1 MTEKPFVHLHVHS
14 EYSLLDGAN
23 KCPDLVKRTKEFGM
37 NAVALTDHGVMY
49 GCIDLY
55 TECNKAGIKPIFGC
69 ELYVDPEGHLCQ
81 EGKRKNNHLVL
92 LAENDE
98 GYHNLM
104 MLDSIANTEGF
115 YYKPRIDHEL
125 LAKYSKGIIAS
136 SACLAGE
143 IPQLILAG
151 DEQGAV
157 ERAQMYRDI
166 LGDGNFFLELQ
177 HNSLPQ
183 QATVNK
189 ALIEIA
195 RKYNF
200 PLIATNDAHYLNR
213 EDAKWHDVLLCIG
226 TNSKVDETNRY
237 KFTGDDYYFRSPE
250 EMWALFGNELPDALI
265 NTQKI
270 ADRCDVK
277 LEYDTGHYYL
287 PVFPIPE
294 GETLNSYLKKLANE
308 GLRKLLKTDNVPE
321 KYQSRLDYELSV
333 IEKMDFPGYFLI
345 VSDIIMACKSRGIPI
360 GPGRGSAAGSLVAWS
375 LGITELD
382 PLRFGLLF
390 ERFLNPERISMPDI
404 DTDVSDKQ
412 REDLISYVVQKY
424 GKDHVAQI
432 ITFDRMMIRAAIT
445 DVGRALD
452 IPIPDVRRV
461 TKLIPN
467 TLKTGIKTIPE
478 AIEMVPDLKAMY
490 EEEPQVKRLL
500 DLATPIVGIAR
511 HCGQH
516 AAGVV
521 ITPKPLIEMVPLRKF
536 DKENREQIV
545 TQYSMDPVAQ
555 LGLVKMDFLGLKTLS
570 MIQGAVRN
578 MERNGKGKID
588 LTEIPLD
595 DIDTFKMLQRGDTLG
610 IFQLESAGMTELI
623 KRLKPDCFE
632 DMVALVAMY
641 RPGPLESG
649 MVDAYV
655 KRKHN
660 QEPVQYFH
668 PLLEECMKETYGVML
683 YQEQVM
689 QSASKLAGYTLGQ
702 ADKLR
707 KAMGKKK
714 IEVMAEQREKF
725 VKGAVEHGVAKEQA
739 SDIFDK
745 IEKFAGYGFN
755 KSHSVAYALIS
766 YRTAWLKAHYPA
778 EFLASYL
785 TSVIGSGMEELGNYI
800 RRVRDDGYQV
810 LPPDI
815 NESMEEFSAVN
826 GVIRLGLSAIAKAG
840 DKAVANIVS
849 VRNEGGNY
857 TSVWD
862 FCKRIDGRQVNKG
875 VVENLVKAGAFD
887 SLEANRASVLK
898 SIPLFMDVAARL
910 NSDTNQNSLFAGMEE
925 AADIPQ
931 LVKTDDFTMR
941 EKLEYEK
948 ESMGLYISGHPFDKF
963 EQQVKP
969 YISCPLKNVA
979 NWNSAKEPVISAGLL
994 SSSKERFTKKGDPM
1008 GIIVL
1013 EDADTKLECVLFPKQ
1028 WAVFKPVL
1036 IPGELYLVKGKVK
1049 EDRGISIL
1057 AEEIYGEQDYK
1068 EKLERSII
1076 ITLNADESPADETF
1090 LRRFMDTLSRHKGE
1104 SYVKLRVKS
1113 EGRTVVTRLKGVKVN
1128 EADEKFKEELL
1139 LLAPNAIIVE

>member
-1 MTEKPFVHLHVHS
+1 MSDKPFVHLHVHS

-23 KCPDLVKRTKEFGM
+23 KCPDLAKRAAEFGM
-37 NAVALTDHGVMY
+37 NALALTDHGVMY

-55 TECNKAGIKPIFGC
+55 LECNKVGIKPIMGC
-69 ELYVDPEGHLCQ
+69 ELYVDPEGHLRR
-81 EGKRKNNHLVL
+81 EGKTKNNHLVL

-104 MLDSIANTEGF
+104 MLDSLANIDGF

-125 LAKYSKGIIAS
+125 LAKYHKGLIAS

-143 IPQLILAG
+143 IPQMILSG
-151 DEQGAV
+151 DEKGAA
-157 ERAQMYRDI
+157 ECAEMYRDI

-177 HNSLPQ
+177 HNSVPE
-183 QATVNK
+183 QAIVNK
-189 ALIEIA
+189 ALVKIA
-195 RKYNF
+195 REHNF
-200 PLIATNDAHYLNR
+200 PLIATNDAHYLNK

-226 TNSKVDETNRY
+226 TNSSVDNPNRY

-270 ADRCDVK
+270 ADRCNVK
-277 LEYDTGHYYL
+277 LAYDTGTYYL
-287 PVFPIPE
+287 PEFPIPE
-294 GETLNSYLKKLANE
+294 GETLNSHLKKLANA
-308 GLRKLLKTDNVPE
+308 GLRAQLKTDSVPTE
-321 KYQSRLDYELSV
+321 YQERLDYELSV
-333 IEKMDFPGYFLI
+333 IERMDFPGYFLI
-345 VSDIIMACKSRGIPI
+345 VSDIIMACKSKGIPI

-412 REDLISYVVQKY
+412 REELISYVVQKY

-452 IPIPDVRRV
+452 IPVPEVRKV

-467 TLKTGIKTIPE
+467 TLKTGIKTIPQ
-478 AIEMVPDLKAMY
+478 AIDAVPDLKALY
-490 EEEPQVKRLL
+490 DNDPQVKRLL
-500 DLATPIVGIAR
+500 DLSTPIVGIAR

-536 DKENREQIV
+536 DKQDREQIV

-570 MIQGAVRN
+570 TIQGVLSN
-578 MERNGKGKID
+578 IELSGKGKID
-588 LTEIPLD
+588 LT
-595 DIDTFKMLQRGDTLG
+595 DISLNDEETFKMLIRGDTLG

-649 MVDAYV
+649 MVDSYV

-660 QEPVQYFH
+660 EERVQYFH
-668 PLLEECMKETYGVML
+668 PALENCMKETYGVML

-689 QSASKLAGYTLGQ
+689 QSASILAGYTLGQ

-714 IEVMAEQREKF
+714 KEVMAEQREKF
-725 VKGAVEHGVAKEQA
+725 VQGATKNNVLASQA
-739 SDIFDK
+739 NDIFDK

-778 EFLASYL
+778 EFLAAYL
-785 TSVIGSGMEELGNYI
+785 TSVIGNGMEELGNYI
-800 RRVRDDGYQV
+800 RRVRDDGYPV

-815 NESMEEFSAVN
+815 NESMEDFSATG

-840 DKAVANIVS
+840 DKAVASIVEA
-849 VRNEGGNY
+849 RREGGKFK
-857 TSVWD
+857 SFWD
-862 FCKRIDGRQVNKG
+862 FCKRIANGQVNKG
-875 VVENLVKAGAFD
+875 VVESLAKAGAFD
-887 SLEANRASVLK
+887 SLEPNRAKVLK
-898 SIPLFMDVAARL
+898 SVQLFMDIAARQ
-910 NSDTNQNSLFAGMEE
+910 NQNKEQGSLFATFENE
-925 AADIPQ
+925 ADIPQ
-931 LVKTDDFTMR
+931 MPDIEDFSLR

-948 ESMGLYISGHPFDKF
+948 ESTGLYISGHPFDKF
-963 EQQVKP
+963 EKVVAP
-969 YISCPLKNVA
+969 YITCPLKNVGQ
-979 NWNSAKEPVISAGLL
+979 WQSAKEPLITAGLL
-994 SSSKERFTKKGDPM
+994 SSAKEKFTKKGDPM
-1008 GIIVL
+1008 GIITL
-1013 EDADTKLECVLFPKQ
+1013 EDAVTKLEVVLFPKV
-1028 WAVFKPVL
+1028 WAMYKPYL
-1036 IPGELYLVKGKVK
+1036 LPGELYLIKGQAKD
-1049 EDRGISIL
+1049 DRGISIL
-1057 AEEIYGEQDYK
+1057 AEEVYTESDYK
-1068 EKLERSII
+1068 DKTVRHFTII
-1076 ITLNADESPADETF
+1076 FDEDKIPAEEIF
-1090 LRRFMDTLSRHKGE
+1090 FRRFMDILARHKGDAAVRLKLIGAE
-1104 SYVKLRVKS
+1104 RKLTSVLRVKVNADDD
-1113 EGRTVVTRLKGVKVN
+1113 ELK
-1128 EADEKFKEELL
+1128 KELTN
-1139 LLAPNAIIVE
+1139 LAQDAVSFE

>member
-1 MTEKPFVHLHVHS
+1 MTDKPFVHLHVHS

-23 KCPDLVKRTKEFGM
+23 KCPDLAKRAAEFGM
-37 NAVALTDHGVMY
+37 NALALTDHGVMY
-49 GCIDLY
+49 GCVDLY
-55 TECNKAGIKPIFGC
+55 LECNKVGVKPIMGC

-92 LAENDE
+92 LAENEE

-104 MLDSIANTEGF
+104 TLVSIANTDGF

-125 LAKYSKGIIAS
+125 LAKYHKGLIAS

-143 IPQLILAG
+143 IPQFILSG
-151 DEQGAV
+151 DEKGA
-157 ERAQMYRDI
+157 ADCACMYRDI
-166 LGDGNFFLELQ
+166 LGEGNFFLELQ
-177 HNSLPQ
+177 HNSVPE
-183 QATVNK
+183 QAIVNK
-189 ALIEIA
+189 RLVDIA

-200 PLIATNDAHYLNR
+200 PLVATNDAHYLNR
-213 EDAKWHDVLLCIG
+213 EDSKWHDVLLCIG
-226 TNSKVDETNRY
+226 TNSSVDNPNRY

-250 EMWALFGNELPDALI
+250 EMWNIFGSELPEALI
-265 NTQKI
+265 NTQEI
-270 ADRCDVK
+270 ADRCNVK

-287 PVFPIPE
+287 PEFPIPE
-294 GETLNSYLKKLANE
+294 GETLNSHLKKLANE
-308 GLRKLLKTDNVPE
+308 GLRRQLKTESVPE
-321 KYQSRLDYELSV
+321 EYQKRLDYELSV
-333 IEKMDFPGYFLI
+333 IERMDFPGYFLI

-382 PLRFGLLF
+382 PLRFDLLF

-412 REDLISYVVQKY
+412 REELIAYVVQKY

-452 IPIPDVRRV
+452 MPVPDVRKV

-478 AIEMVPDLKAMY
+478 AINMVPDLKQLY
-490 EEEPQVKRLL
+490 DNDPKVKRLL
-500 DLATPIVGIAR
+500 DFASPIVGLAR

-521 ITPKPLIEMVPLRKF
+521 ITPKPLIDMVPLRKF
-536 DKENREQIV
+536 DKQNREQIV

-570 MIQGAVRN
+570 MIQGALRN
-578 MERNGKGKID
+578 IERNGKGNID
-588 LTEIPLD
+588 ITEIPLD
-595 DIDTFKMLQRGDTLG
+595 DEDTFKMLQRGDTLG
-610 IFQLESAGMTELI
+610 VFQLESAGMTELI

-649 MVDAYV
+649 MVESYV
-655 KRKHN
+655 RRKHN
-660 QEPVQYFH
+660 EEKIQYFH
-668 PLLEECMKETYGVML
+668 PALEKCMRETYGVML

-689 QSASKLAGYTLGQ
+689 QSASILAGYTLGQ

-714 IEVMAEQREKF
+714 KEVMAEQRDKF
-725 VKGAVEHGVAKEQA
+725 VAGATKNNVTAAQA
-739 SDIFDK
+739 NDIFDK

-800 RRVRDDGYQV
+800 RRVRDDGYEV

-826 GVIRLGLSAIAKAG
+826 GIIRLGLSGIAKAG
-840 DKAVANIVS
+840 DKAVASIVAARS
-849 VRNEGGNY
+849 EGGNFK
-857 TSVWD
+857 SFWD
-862 FCKRIDGRQVNKG
+862 FCKRVSNGQVNKG
-875 VVENLVKAGAFD
+875 VVESLAKAGAFD
-887 SLEANRASVLK
+887 SLEPNRASVLK
-898 SIPLFMDVAARL
+898 SVQLFMDVAARQ
-910 NSDTNQNSLFAGMEE
+910 NQDNNQGSLFVGLDDE
-925 AADIPQ
+925 ADIPQ
-931 LVKTDDFTMR
+931 LVETEDFSLR

-948 ESMGLYISGHPFDKF
+948 ESTGLYISGHPFDKF
-963 EQQVKP
+963 ENVVAP
-969 YISCPLKNVA
+969 YITCPLKNA
-979 NWNSAKEPVISAGLL
+979 GQWQTSKEPLITAGLL

-1008 GIIVL
+1008 GIITL
-1013 EDADTKLECVLFPKQ
+1013 EDAVTKLEVVLFPKV
-1028 WAVFKPVL
+1028 WAVYKPFLV
-1036 IPGELYLVKGKVK
+1036 PGELYIVKGQPK
-1049 EDRGISIL
+1049 EDRGVSVL
-1057 AEEIYGEQDYK
+1057 ADEIYTEQDYK
-1068 EKLERSII
+1068 EKLARHF
-1076 ITLNADESPADETF
+1076 TVVLDEDKLPADEVF
-1090 LRRFMDTLSRHKGE
+1090 FRRFVDVLARHKGNAAVRLKLTGSE
-1104 SYVKLRVKS
+1104 RNLVSLLRVKVDDTDDS
-1113 EGRTVVTRLKGVKVN
+1113 L
-1128 EADEKFKEELL
+1128 KEELTV
-1139 LLAPNAIIVE
+1139 LAQDAVSFE